1 MRSPLFLFFA
11 FLLTGCSVFS
21 TPVPTTGPTVVI
33 PATTKIA
40 TTSMP
45 PRTLQSFEEYTIDY
59 LRQRAYGGGKIEV
72 VKKISETELFT
83 SYAIRY
89 PSDGLTIYGFMNIPK
104 GKGAFPVIVSVHG
117 YSLPGKYDPFNV
129 SQDSADFLAAN
140 RFIVVHPGLRNHRP
154 SDVGDNLLRVGMT
167 IDVMNL
173 IALLK
178 QKNDLPAELSNAD
191 VEMFGLWG
199 TSMGGEI
206 ALRILTISP
215 DIKAT
220 VLHASLSGNIERNS
234 RQLYDVLRDPQF
246 HDDAKLP
253 LEMLDHVSPMYYY
266 HTITSAVQLH
276 HGTAD
281 EVVPVSWAEETCDLL
296 HSAGVFVR
304 CIYYKDAGHFFSEE
318 TSEKLRW
325 SALKFY
331 RAQLR

>member
-1 MRSPLFLFFA
+1 MRRPLFLIFA
-11 FLLTGCSVFS
+11 LVLFGCSAFS
-21 TPVPTTGPTVVI
+21 APVRTSASTAVI
-33 PATTKIA
+33 PTATKIA
-40 TTSMP
+40 ATSTP
-45 PRTLQSFEEYTIDY
+45 TRTLEPYDAYTIDY
-59 LRQRAYGGGKIEV
+59 LRQRTYGGGKIEV
-72 VKKISETELFT
+72 VKKISESRQFT

-104 GKGAFPVIVSVHG
+104 GRGTFPVIVSVHG

-129 SQDSADFLAAN
+129 SQDSADYLAEN

-154 SDVGDNLLRVGMT
+154 SDMGDNLLRVGMT

-178 QKNDLPAELSNAD
+178 QKNDLPVELSNAD

-206 ALRILTISP
+206 ALRVLTISP
-215 DIKAT
+215 DIQAT
-220 VLHASLSGNIERNS
+220 VLYAPLSGDIERNS
-234 RQLYDVLRDPQF
+234 KQLYEVLRDPQF
-246 HDDAKLP
+246 QEDAQLP
-253 LEMLDHVSPMYYY
+253 LEMLDRVSPMYYY
-266 HTITSAVQLH
+266 HTVTSAVQLH

-281 EVVPVSWAEETCDLL
+281 EIAPLAWAEETCELL

-304 CIYYKDAGHFFSEE
+304 CIYYKDAGHYFSED
-318 TSEKLRW
+318 TNEKLRW
-325 SALKFY
+325 NALKFY